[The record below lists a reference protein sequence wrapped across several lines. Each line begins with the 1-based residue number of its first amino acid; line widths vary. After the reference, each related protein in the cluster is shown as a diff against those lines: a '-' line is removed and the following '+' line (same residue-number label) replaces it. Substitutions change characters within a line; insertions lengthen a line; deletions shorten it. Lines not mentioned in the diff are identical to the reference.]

1 LSLSTVPVPASPDL
15 LASGI
20 GELLQTA
27 DRTVAQLLKRC
38 DPADPMR
45 RELEQVQETM
55 QRLAAL
61 TGQLGILDR
70 RKSARATALDL
81 NSVVHHIRA
90 SLQRLLGP
98 FIALETSLQSPGLW
112 VAGDRGKIEQ
122 VALGLVINAREA
134 LPLGGTIC
142 VATVHRVL
150 DEPRSYRIGRLPA
163 GDWAALEVR
172 DNGTGVDERT
182 VVHLLEPSLR
192 GMAFDS
198 SLSLATVSAIV
209 QGAGG
214 HVVLDTSESGGTVLA
229 ACFPAVTPPRSRL
242 PATGVASAV
251 LVVDDDEWNRCS
263 AATTLRRAGYGVL
276 EAEHTEAA
284 LELLDDVA
292 GSCVRVMLV
301 DADLAFGGTRPL
313 DDVMRRERPDI
324 DVLLMTR
331 QSTLTGAD
339 RLPALEKPFRPDD
352 LLRAVRERLVR

>member
-1 LSLSTVPVPASPDL
+1 LSLSTVPASATPDL

-20 GELLQTA
+20 GELLQAA
-27 DRTVAQLLKRC
+27 DSTLAQLLDRC

-45 RELEQVQETM
+45 RDLEQVQETM
-55 QRLAAL
+55 QQLAAL

-70 RKSARATALDL
+70 RKTVRATALDL

-90 SLQRLLGP
+90 ALQRLLGP
-98 FIALETSLQSPGLW
+98 FISLDTSLHPPGLW

-150 DEPRSYRIGRLPA
+150 DETRSYRIGKLPA
-163 GDWAALEVR
+163 GSWAVLEVR

-182 VVHLLEPSLR
+182 VLHLLEPSLR

-198 SLSLATVSAIV
+198 SLSLATVSAVV

-214 HVVLDTSESGGTVLA
+214 HLLLDTSESGGTLLA

-251 LVVDDDEWNRCS
+251 LVVDDDEWTRCS

-313 DDVMRRERPDI
+313 DSVMRRERPDI
-324 DVLLMTR
+324 EVLVMAR
-331 QSTLTGAD
+331 QSTLTGSE
-339 RLPALEKPFRPDD
+339 RPPALGKPFKSDD
-352 LLRAVRERLVR
+352 LLRAVRDRLVR